1 MATNKAVILPEEDI
15 MMLRASTPNKM
26 PELSQILTIGKP
38 DSMQLLGLDK
48 DGTRLWYGT
57 LDTSKWPFLGI
68 TWTPVEE
75 EALAALQNDPV
86 SEHSPWFA
94 SR

>member
-1 MATNKAVILPEEDI
+1 
-15 MMLRASTPNKM
+15 MMPRASTPHET
-26 PELSQILTIGKP
+26 PALSQLLTIGKP

-68 TWTPVEE
+68 TWTPVGEK
-75 EALAALQNDPV
+75 ALAALRNDPV
-86 SEHSPWFA
+86 SGNTRRG
-94 SR
+94 SRHRGQRSLALHP